1 MNKMEYRDL
10 SKYEKL
16 AQVEELNF
24 CHAERHSA
32 AVYLKALW
40 LNDTQRLNEYESLGD
55 TPRQFLMNKREY
67 DKGLLFGFTEKK
79 FNEYGW
85 LSNAK
90 FTEQERIEF
99 FHKKGWVAHNYL
111 ILGKGLNGKWTYGAS
126 YSTGGA
132 GGGYGISV
140 WGKIFD
146 SRKAC
151 LAAALQEIMDG
162 HRKNG
167 ISLKNDTSNFNPQYS
182 RIIVKQVKDLYDTI
196 TGRKVIQLSLF

>member
-24 CHAERHSA
+24 CRAERRSA
-32 AVYLKALW
+32 AAYLKALW
-40 LNDTQRLNEYESLGD
+40 LNDTQTLNEYESLGD

-67 DKGLLFGFTEKK
+67 DNGLLFGFTEKK

-85 LSNAK
+85 RSNS
-90 FTEQERIEF
+90 
-99 FHKKGWVAHNYL
+99 N
-111 ILGKGLNGKWTYGAS
+111 GAS

-140 WGKIFD
+140 WGKISSF
-146 SRKAC
+146 
-151 LAAALQEIMDG
+151 I
-162 HRKNG
+162 
-167 ISLKNDTSNFNPQYS
+167 FNL
-182 RIIVKQVKDLYDTI
+182 R
-196 TGRKVIQLSLF
+196 